1 MRNIRTFQNHQPNIS
16 SQAYIDETAVVTG
29 DVEIGAHTSLWPCV
43 VARGDVHR
51 IRIGE
56 QSNIQDGSILHVSHD
71 SEFLPGGAELII
83 GNRVTVGHK
92 AILHGC
98 TIEDLALIGMG
109 AIIMDQALV
118 RSHVVVGAGSIVPG
132 HKELESGYLYLGAP
146 ARRVRRLTQQEL
158 DYFDYSARHYV
169 KLAQKYDR
177 SAWSDLHRTT
187 SD

>member
-1 MRNIRTFQNHQPNIS
+1 MQNIRTFQNLQPSIAGN
-16 SQAYIDETAVVTG
+16 AYIDETAVVIG
-29 DVEIGAHTSLWPCV
+29 DVEIGAHSSIWPGV
-43 VARGDVHR
+43 IVRGDIHR
-51 IRIGE
+51 ISIGDE
-56 QSNIQDGSILHVSHD
+56 SNIQDGSVLHVSHD

-83 GNRVTVGHK
+83 GSKVTVGHK

-98 TIEDLALIGMG
+98 TIEDSALIGMG

-146 ARRVRRLTQQEL
+146 ARRVRKLTQQEL

-169 KLAQKYDR
+169 ELAKKY
-177 SAWSDLHRTT
+177 SQDL
-187 SD
+187 